1 MFDWLN
7 TLKDLASFIG
17 NFFSKIFNG
26 IVDFFNFIGSLISF
40 LINGIKILP
49 TQYQAIFLIVL
60 TIGSFVLVWRLLKW
74 YQIYLNI
81 L

>member
-26 IVDFFNFIGSLISF
+26 IVNFFNFIGSLISF
-40 LINGIKILP
+40 LITGIKILP
-49 TQYQAIFLIVL
+49 AQYQAIFLIVL

>member
-17 NFFSKIFNG
+17 TFFGKIFNG
-26 IVDFFNFIGSLISF
+26 IVDFFNFIGSLIGF

-49 TQYQAIFLIVL
+49 SQYQAIFLIVL
-60 TIGSFVLVWRLLKW
+60 TVGSIVLVWRLLK
-74 YQIYLNI
+74 
-81 L
+81 